1 MQNQSRPK
9 RTTEELL
16 RAIDTCP
23 TIDKLFA
30 LVKNEHIVIQM
41 KSFNSASSLP
51 KEAPK
56 PIPDLSP
63 LDSLKIQVRQ
73 AVMDEARRQSA
84 SVPYQPQTHTKEQII
99 RAIETCPTI
108 DKLFELVKRENIV
121 IQMKSFNSASN
132 LPQLKPSEMQLV
144 PDKSPLERL
153 KEQVVNAVRD
163 ASRKHTKEQLI
174 RAVETCPTSDKLFEL
189 VKNEHIVIRMKSFN
203 SASNLPRQNPSEL
216 QMIPDKSPLD
226 RLKEQVV
233 EAIKYSN

>member
-84 SVPYQPQTHTKEQII
+84 SVPYQPQPHTKEQII

-108 DKLFELVKRENIV
+108 DKLF
-121 IQMKSFNSASN
+121 A
-132 LPQLKPSEMQLV
+132 
-144 PDKSPLERL
+144 
-153 KEQVVNAVRD
+153 
-163 ASRKHTKEQLI
+163 
-174 RAVETCPTSDKLFEL
+174 L
-189 VKNEHIVIRMKSFN
+189 VKNEHIVIRMKSFS
-203 SASNLPRQNPSEL
+203 SASSLPRKTFGKDEL
-216 QMIPDKSPLD
+216 IPDKSPLD
-226 RLKEQVV
+226 RLKEQVLDAV
-233 EAIKYSN
+233 MNG